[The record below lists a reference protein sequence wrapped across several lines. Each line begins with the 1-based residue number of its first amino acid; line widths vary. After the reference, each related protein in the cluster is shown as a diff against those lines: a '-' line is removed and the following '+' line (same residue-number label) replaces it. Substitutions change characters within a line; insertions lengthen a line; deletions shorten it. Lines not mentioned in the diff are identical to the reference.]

1 MALDEDDDPQVVE
14 VFARYGRAMY
24 MANVMEDG
32 LVLTLLQIEFMR
44 TKDDF
49 VRAKGKG
56 FDRAKIAAEWD
67 AYEEKQ
73 RGEMMGTLRKRVETS
88 ADFSQ
93 DLKDR
98 IKAANDRRND
108 LAHNYWRE
116 HAFTM
121 QTEDGRAK
129 MIEDL
134 TADADTFEKL
144 AADIHEAMK
153 PVREKL
159 GIKDEMLDA
168 QVEKKMAETQGGLP
182 LK

>member
-1 MALDEDDDPQVVE
+1 
-14 VFARYGRAMY
+14 
-24 MANVMEDG
+24 
-32 LVLTLLQIEFMR
+32 
-44 TKDDF
+44 
-49 VRAKGKG
+49 
-56 FDRAKIAAEWD
+56 
-67 AYEEKQ
+67 
-73 RGEMMGTLRKRVETS
+73 
-88 ADFSQ
+88 
-93 DLKDR
+93 
-98 IKAANDRRND
+98 
-108 LAHNYWRE
+108 
-116 HAFTM
+116 M